1 MSRHEKNP
9 LIFGPPILHDGGKK
23 CEPEAGTVS
32 NILGMLTALSR
43 ADQMSKT

>member
-1 MSRHEKNP
+1 MKKKL
-9 LIFGPPILHDGGKK
+9 LIFGPPILLHDGGKK
-23 CEPEAGTVS
+23 CEPEARIVS